1 MEKPASWS
9 TKALKELREKLS
21 QTPER
26 FTDENL
32 RRAYKYP
39 LADIISMI
47 KHAAKEEPLISGKER
62 IDLAIAKVIVGRTL
76 SEQQQK
82 WLELIK
88 KHLIENLTIEPTDFD
103 SMPIFVNFGGSFN
116 RVNKDFDNNLM
127 AYISKIN
134 AAIPEVYAYATN

>member
-1 MEKPASWS
+1 
-9 TKALKELREKLS
+9 
-21 QTPER
+21 
-26 FTDENL
+26 
-32 RRAYKYP
+32 
-39 LADIISMI
+39 MI

-62 IDLAIAKVIVGRTL
+62 IDLAIAKVIDGRTL
-76 SEQQQK
+76 TEQQQK

-103 SMPIFVNFGGSFN
+103 SMPIFVNFGGSYN

-134 AAIPEVYAYATN
+134 AAIPEVYAYVPN